1 MMPTG
6 PKDTYLVRLNVFEGP
21 LDLLL
26 HLIERE
32 KLDISTVSLAQV
44 AGQFLAFIQDVQL
57 LQPGTLADFLAMAA
71 RLVWLKS
78 RLLLPRPARGEED
91 EEEDPGEALA
101 RQLREYKRFKEAAG
115 NLDQI
120 MARGQ
125 RAYLRLAAAPKLEQR
140 LSANNVS
147 WADFLAAIRSAFLA
161 RPPVPPVDTIVAPFT
176 LTIHDQIQM
185 IVNATRGNQSVTFR
199 SLLQAANNRL
209 EIIVTLLAVLEL
221 LKRRQVRVEQSMMFG
236 EIVIVDVPG
245 APEAENGAGASDD
258 SAF

>member
-1 MMPTG
+1 MPTG
-6 PKDTYLVRLNVFEGP
+6 SKDTYLVHLTVFEGP

-32 KLDISTVSLAQV
+32 KLDISTVSLAQI
-44 AGQFLAFIQDVQL
+44 ADQFLAFIQDVEF

-78 RLLLPRPARGEED
+78 RLLLPRPARGEEG

-115 NLDQI
+115 NLAQI
-120 MARGQ
+120 LARGQ
-125 RAYLRLAAAPKLEQR
+125 RGYVRLAAAPEFERR
-140 LSANNVS
+140 LSANNIS
-147 WADFLAAIRSAFLA
+147 WADFLAAVRIAFLTK
-161 RPPVPPVDTIVAPFT
+161 PPVAPVDTVVAPFT
-176 LTIHDQIQM
+176 LTIHDQIRM
-185 IVNATRGNQSVTFR
+185 IVNATRSNQIVTFR

-221 LKRRQVRVEQSMMFG
+221 LKRRRVTVEQSAMFG
-236 EIVIVDVPG
+236 EILIVHVPG
-245 APEAENGAGASDD
+245 APEEENGEGASDD
-258 SAF
+258 NGI